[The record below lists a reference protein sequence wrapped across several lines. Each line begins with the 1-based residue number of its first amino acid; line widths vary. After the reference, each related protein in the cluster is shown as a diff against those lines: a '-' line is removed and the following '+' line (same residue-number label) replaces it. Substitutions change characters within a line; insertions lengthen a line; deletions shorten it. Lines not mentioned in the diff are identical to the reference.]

1 MNRILSHRWDA
12 TKFLGIKEQ
21 PMSTQTWNIDTTHS
35 GVNFSVRHMVIAKVR
50 GRFTRFSGN
59 LSGDASDLTNAKIVA
74 EVDADSIDTNMSDRD
89 AHLRSPDFF
98 DATSFPKLS
107 FASTR
112 IERTGAGQYE
122 AHGDLTIRGVTK
134 PVVFDLAVHGQA
146 KDPWGNDRVAFTLEG
161 SVDRSEFG
169 LRWNQALETG
179 GVLVGEKVQIE
190 VEAEAVRAAA
200 AQAA

>member
-1 MNRILSHRWDA
+1 M
-12 TKFLGIKEQ
+12 T
-21 PMSTQTWNIDTTHS
+21 TQTWNIDTTHS

-50 GRFTRFSGN
+50 GRFTRFSGT
-59 LSGDASDLTNAKIVA
+59 LTGDASDLTKATLVA
-74 EVDADSIDTNMSDRD
+74 EVDADSIDTNMADRD

-98 DATSFPKLS
+98 DATSFPKLT

-112 IERTGAGQYE
+112 IERAGEGQYK
-122 AHGDLTIRGVTK
+122 AHGDLSIRGVTK

-161 SVDRSEFG
+161 AVDRSEFG
-169 LRWNQALETG
+169 LRWNQALEAG
-179 GVLVGEKVQIE
+179 GVLVGERVQIE
-190 VEAEAVRAAA
+190 IEAEAVRAAA